1 MSEPKASR
9 TAWAQLYEARR
20 IPAAPESRN
29 PGRPPAPI
37 PRHKVGVTLS
47 QAEVFELEAWQK
59 RFSEMLDRKVSIGE
73 TIGILTRICSTR
85 LARLPVKP
93 PFKSLTELVEHMV
106 ETEY

>member
-1 MSEPKASR
+1 MTEQRMNR

-47 QAEVFELEAWQK
+47 QAEVFELEAWQN
-59 RFSEMLDRKVSIGE
+59 RFSEMLGRKVSIGE
-73 TIGILTRICSTR
+73 TIGILTRVCTTR
-85 LARLPVKP
+85 LARLPYKQ
-93 PFKSLTELVEHMV
+93 PFSSLTELVEHMV
-106 ETEY
+106 EQE